1 MILQSLYE
9 YYQRKS
15 ALDADSIAPEGFEYK
30 EIPFVIV
37 IDRDG
42 KFIDLQDTR
51 EAEGKKLRA
60 KSYLVP
66 KDVGRAGRKAVANLL
81 WDNTEYVLGISLRG
95 EEEEK
100 VQKRHLAFCNLLTE
114 VFGEKLIEPIDA
126 ILSFLSDA
134 NQKQKVQEHSEW
146 KKVTVE
152 KSTNCTFKIL
162 GDFGI
167 IAEKQEVQEIVRKAV
182 SSQSDQSIGLCLITG
197 ERQEIERLHPAI
209 KGIKD
214 AKSTGAKIVSFN
226 ERAYESYGYIEQQGL
241 NAPVGK
247 TAAFAYTT
255 ALNMLL
261 GKDSKQRIQVGD
273 TSTVFWAEKDT
284 PFEDFFGDL
293 ITDSKDNPDRQVK
306 AVEALYRSPQSGAKP
321 ITDENTKFY
330 ILGLAPNAARISV
343 RFWHV
348 TTVAEISGHIK
359 QHFDDLEICRAL
371 HLSPYLSIFRLLSSI
386 ATQEDSKN
394 IPPNLAGDTM
404 KAIISGTPYP
414 ATLLQAAI
422 RRNRAT
428 QDVSYARAALIKA
441 CLNRSNRY
449 YHKSERELQMGLDP
463 ENTNIGYNLGRLF
476 AVFEKVQYRA
486 IQAKTVKNFFGG
498 ASSCPA
504 SAFPTLKRLN
514 KYHMNKLEKDA
525 KGAFYFYRA
534 LLEDIYAN
542 FNDPNN
548 EPKILSLT
556 DQGIFSVG
564 YYHQLHALRY
574 NPKAQEVDPLTEEEN
589 HAA

>member
-1 MILQSLYE
+1 MILQALYE

-37 IDRDG
+37 IDKNG

-51 EAEGKKLRA
+51 EMDEKKKLRA

-66 KDVGRAGRKAVANLL
+66 KDVGRSGSKAVANLL

-95 EEEEK
+95 EHDEK
-100 VQKRHLAFCNLLTE
+100 VQKRHQAFCKLLNDI
-114 VFGEKLIEPIDA
+114 FGNAPIEPVKA
-126 ILSFLSDA
+126 ILTFLRDA
-134 NQKQKVQEHSEW
+134 SEKQKMQEHQEW
-146 KKVTVE
+146 KKTNVE
-152 KSTNCTFKIL
+152 KSANFTFKIL
-162 GDFGI
+162 GDLEI
-167 IAEKQEVQEIVRKAV
+167 IAVKSEVQEIVRKAV
-182 SSQSDQSIGLCLITG
+182 SSQSDQIIGLCLITG

-214 AKSTGAKIVSFN
+214 AKPTGAKIISFN

-247 TAAFAYTT
+247 SAAFAYTT

-273 TSTVFWAEKDT
+273 ASTVFWAEKET

-293 ITDSKDNPDRQVK
+293 ITDPKDDPDRQVR
-306 AVEALYRSPQSGAKP
+306 AVEALYCSPQSGAKP
-321 ITDENTKFY
+321 ITEEKTKFY

-348 TTVAEISGHIK
+348 ATVAEISGYIK
-359 QHFDDLEICRAL
+359 QHFDDLKIDRAP
-371 HLSPYLSIFRLLSSI
+371 HHSPYLSIFRLLSSI
-386 ATQEDSKN
+386 ATQEKAEN

-404 KAIISGTPYP
+404 KAVIAGMPYP

-441 CLNRSNRY
+441 CLNRFNRY
-449 YHKSERELQMGLDP
+449 HHKFERELTMGLDP

-476 AVFEKVQYRA
+476 AVLEK
-486 IQAKTVKNFFGG
+486 IQEEANPGLNATIRDRYYGA
-498 ASSCPA
+498 ASSTPV
-504 SAFPTLKRLN
+504 SVFSTLMKLKNHHLSKLDNRGRAHN
-514 KYHMNKLEKDA
+514 LEKEIA
-525 KGAFYFYRA
+525 AIVSHIETF
-534 LLEDIYAN
+534 
-542 FNDPNN
+542 PNIL
-548 EPKILSLT
+548 KIE
-556 DQGIFSVG
+556 DQGRFAIG
-564 YYHQLHALRY
+564 YYHQRQQFFIKKSA
-574 NPKAQEVDPLTEEEN
+574 NTEEKE
-589 HAA
+589 AA